1 MTMYKVLAPLPG
13 YGYAIGDI
21 ADVISESDIPVFLA
35 DKKIEPTEEAKP
47 EPKASKKGPK
57 S

>member
-1 MTMYKVLAPLPG
+1 MYKVLAPLPG

-21 ADVISESDIPVFLA
+21 ADVISESDISSFLA
-35 DKKIEPTEEAKP
+35 DQKIEKIEEDKP
-47 EPKASKKGPK
+47 EPKAPKKGPK

>member
-1 MTMYKVLAPLPG
+1 MYKVLAPLPG

-21 ADVISESDIPVFLA
+21 ADVISTSDIPAFL
-35 DKKIEPTEEAKP
+35 DQKKIELTEAAKPEAKP
-47 EPKASKKGPK
+47 AKKGPK